1 MWLDLWWQKGT
12 SNMVLS
18 RRQKTHDATRSR
30 WPSSRPT
37 LRIADSLL
45 ESRFQSQR
53 FPQLSNTSSPS
64 AANEPNLQAHAPMGK
79 RSCPNQNS
87 FLAHPSGPCSG
98 INCICRK
105 RMCKNQARVSNHKG
119 GTVIG
124 QRHYCQGFINSNRCP
139 KWKQELIQGL
149 LSE

>member
-1 MWLDLWWQKGT
+1 
-12 SNMVLS
+12 MVLS

-124 QRHYCQGFINSNRCP
+124 QRHTAKALSTATDVPNGSRNLSKDYSANRLG
-139 KWKQELIQGL
+139 E
-149 LSE
+149 